1 MRDATVREE
10 RLHRTIR
17 GELFPRLRTPVWPP
31 PSAGHHADV
40 TRDELEA
47 IHHGLLF
54 NGGVEACDGAFHMH
68 DTLALTLYQIGVT
81 LVSHQGNGGTWSQR
95 LFRRDLRQE
104 CSDPVDEVIAILE
117 RRNEKAARSEEMST
131 LIQKTLLGYAERAI
145 LLDRS
150 TAVWRMGH
158 GNPVPYELL
167 VGGGSVELM
176 EASLNALRRLIAGHK
191 KFLFVAR
198 EPRERDLL
206 TVGHALAPW
215 EFAVVKTLEQ
225 SLEHWLHQRR
235 FSLGA
240 ERSPLWDGKPL
251 PAPDWI
257 PKFIREIASQVVVGV
272 FRATPLGRPA
282 QSGAS
287 DHVQVAALIA
297 IADAMFQEETG
308 VPLSSRKW
316 PGRSAEPSS
325 ATVSTV
331 SRSRRMRLL
340 GCHSVAGRIAIRR
353 EWDAHAERRID
364 ERTPG
369 RPDRNQG
376 PAASRDRRGR
386 RPSTGRTRMRRP
398 DRSHDVRCR
407 RQRRHERDGSVAA
420 RASRQGTLAIAGSHP
435 QP

>member
-1 MRDATVREE
+1 MAEREPTPITGEDFVRSFGEPLARTLDLGTWHVGSDLSRDLDRIEAEVRDATIREE

-17 GELFPRLRTPVWPP
+17 GDLFPMLRTRKGAP
-31 PSAGHHADV
+31 PSAGHYADV

-81 LVSHQGNGGTWSQR
+81 LVSYQGNRGTWSQR

-104 CSDPVDEVIAILE
+104 CSNPVDEVLAILE
-117 RRNEKAARSEEMST
+117 RRGEKAARSEEMST

-145 LLDRS
+145 LVERS
-150 TAVWRMGH
+150 TAVWRVGH

-167 VGGGSVELM
+167 VGGGNVELM

-191 KFLFVAR
+191 KFLFVAK

-215 EFAVVKTLEQ
+215 EFAVVKTLEH
-225 SLEHWLHQRR
+225 SLDHWLHQRR

-272 FRATPLGRPA
+272 FRATPLAPPHVFYA
-282 QSGAS
+282 HA
-287 DHVQVAALIA
+287 DHVQVAARIA
-297 IADAMFQEETG
+297 IADGMFQEETG
-308 VPLSSRKW
+308 VPLLLEMARKV
-316 PGRSAEPSS
+316 GGAIFGESLDSLAESAY
-325 ATVSTV
+325 A
-331 SRSRRMRLL
+331 
-340 GCHSVAGRIAIRR
+340 AIGAPQRY
-353 EWDAHAERRID
+353 
-364 ERTPG
+364 
-369 RPDRNQG
+369 RPH
-376 PAASRDRRGR
+376 RD
-386 RPSTGRTRMRRP
+386 
-398 DRSHDVRCR
+398 
-407 RQRRHERDGSVAA
+407 QA
-420 RASRQGTLAIAGSHP
+420 
-435 QP
+435 